1 MVEWLSDI
9 DNPDEACSEN
19 ITDDA
24 KDSQSHFDKPRMSS
38 LLSSK
43 LLKDE
48 RDVSE
53 SLSYLEKVP
62 STVTVAPSSILKFG
76 GHFHFKVLEH
86 FFDSSSSFGSLVY
99 SQGQF
104 SKLYFWNELFIW

>member
-9 DNPDEACSEN
+9 DNPDEACRVN

-24 KDSQSHFDKPRMSS
+24 EDSQSHFDKPRMSS
-38 LLSSK
+38 LVSSK

-62 STVTVAPSSILKFG
+62 STATVALSSILKFG
-76 GHFHFKVLEH
+76 GHIHFKVLEH
-86 FFDSSSSFGSLVY
+86 FLDSSSSFGSLVY

-104 SKLYFWNELFIW
+104 SRLYF

>member
-9 DNPDEACSEN
+9 DNPDEACRDVES
-19 ITDDA
+19 T
-24 KDSQSHFDKPRMSS
+24 SLTMPRTVSHFDKPRVSS

-104 SKLYFWNELFIW
+104 SKLYF

>member
-9 DNPDEACSEN
+9 DNPDEACRVN

-24 KDSQSHFDKPRMSS
+24 EDSQSHFDKPRMSS

-62 STVTVAPSSILKFG
+62 STATVAPFSILKFG
-76 GHFHFKVLEH
+76 GHFPGLIFDASACYSPLE
-86 FFDSSSSFGSLVY
+86 DGAGLISSDWLDAF
-99 SQGQF
+99 
-104 SKLYFWNELFIW
+104 LFR